1 MPRKPPK
8 HAKPWPNFPL
18 TVHPNGQYSKKIRGR
33 VHYFDPDAAVELYNK
48 QKDHLYAGLAP
59 PVEGESV
66 ADLLNLFIEQKEQAV
81 EIGELSQVSLN
92 EYVCTTDIMAATLGK
107 NRSLKGIIPN
117 DLLRLRKALQQG
129 KTKTL
134 GVAAFKRRLT
144 LARIVCKFSNDEF
157 GTNIR
162 YQKPLAAPPRKLLR
176 QRRAEI
182 GERLF
187 TAKQLRDLIAKAD
200 PHMKAVIYLG
210 INAAY
215 GPADC
220 IGLTTDR
227 IVDGFA
233 TYVRSKTG
241 VQRRCPL
248 WPETQ
253 TAVAAIADGEH
264 VFNGRVWNRHII
276 AHQFKTLCEAVG
288 IYKAGVTTPYTCRR
302 TFETVAKNAE
312 VNQSVIDRIVGHERP
327 DMSEVYNQR
336 VFDKQL
342 LRCTDFVKR
351 WLDGKVVPQ
360 EGVLPLGRLFQ
371 RHPDQG
377 NRLWTQRLSA

>member
-8 HAKPWPNFPL
+8 HAKPWPDFPL

-33 VHYFDPDAAVELYNK
+33 VHYFGPQSAGPDAAVALYQK
-48 QKDHLYAGLAP
+48 QKDFLYAGLTP
-59 PVEGESV
+59 PVEGETV
-66 ADLLNLFIEQKEQAV
+66 ADLLNVFIEQKEQAV
-81 EIGELSQVSLN
+81 EQGELSQVSLD

-107 NRSLKGIIPN
+107 SRSLKGITPN

-129 KTKTL
+129 KTKVL
-134 GVAAFKRRLT
+134 GVAAYKRRLT
-144 LARIVCKFSNDEF
+144 LARIVCKYSNDEF
-157 GTNIR
+157 GTSIR
-162 YQKPLAAPPRKLLR
+162 YQKPLAAPPKKLLR
-176 QRRAEI
+176 ERRAEV

-220 IGLTTDR
+220 VEFTTDR
-227 IVDGFA
+227 IADGFA
-233 TYVRSKTG
+233 TYVRGKTG

-248 WPETQ
+248 WPETL
-253 TAVAAIADGEH
+253 AAIKAIADGEH
-264 VFNGRVWNRHII
+264 VFNGRTWSRHVV
-276 AHQFKTLCEAVG
+276 AREFKKLCESVG
-288 IYKAGVTTPYTCRR
+288 IYKVDVTTPYTLRR
-302 TFETVAKNAE
+302 TFETVAKNADC
-312 VNQSVIDRIVGHERP
+312 NQSVIDRIVGHERP

-342 LRCTDFVKR
+342 TRCTNFV
-351 WLDGKVVPQ
+351 
-360 EGVLPLGRLFQ
+360 
-371 RHPDQG
+371 
-377 NRLWTQRLSA
+377 RLWLLGKIKL